1 MELVD
6 ALETTQIGCRGMF
19 CLASFHFERIGH
31 CRVLIPPRNVEG
43 VVLTV
48 AILSFANQLQLVTVF
63 YKINVLIELKVL
75 LF

>member
-1 MELVD
+1 MLWRLLRLVVV
-6 ALETTQIGCRGMF
+6 ECF
-19 CLASFHFERIGH
+19 ASLHFTLNGLVT
-31 CRVLIPPRNVEG
+31 VLIPPRNVEG

-48 AILSFANQLQLVTVF
+48 AILSFANQLQLVTVL

>member
-1 MELVD
+1 MLWRLLRLVVV
-6 ALETTQIGCRGMF
+6 ECF
-19 CLASFHFERIGH
+19 ASLHFTSNGLVVT
-31 CRVLIPPRNVEG
+31 VLIPPRNVEG

-48 AILSFANQLQLVTVF
+48 AILSFANQSQLVTVL

>member
-1 MELVD
+1 MVAVECFTSLHFTLNGLV
-6 ALETTQIGCRGMF
+6 T
-19 CLASFHFERIGH
+19 
-31 CRVLIPPRNVEG
+31 VLILPCDVEG

-48 AILSFANQLQLVTVF
+48 AILSFANQSQLVTVL